1 MISRL
6 SSVYFQ
12 AFQLA
17 TDLATRA
24 ERSFRFELGLPTS
37 SFIQPG
43 HWDSLKKGLLA
54 GESLTLDLARMA
66 SAYLEQNKREYELTK
81 HVSLRQLN
89 PLALLELKATG
100 TCEVTLPEWLFDL
113 DCPGHYLRRLKTV
126 SISIPCVIGP
136 YASVNCTAS
145 LLSSSVRTSPI
156 LAGGYARAGED
167 AARFV
172 DYFGAIQSVVT
183 SSGSTD
189 AGMFETNLRDE
200 RYLPF
205 EGSGAIGRWRLELPS
220 EFRQFDYTTISDVIL
235 HLRYTAREG
244 GTQLR
249 QEAVENLSAVLSASN
264 DSGPVLLLS
273 LRNDYPG
280 EWHRFVNG
288 EPLSLAF
295 GRNQGQSRILSL
307 DLDIRGPDYPD
318 HLAFSARRHFAGCSR
333 IDASRSEARLPF
345 A

>member
-1 MISRL
+1 M
-6 SSVYFQ
+6 
-12 AFQLA
+12 
-17 TDLATRA
+17 
-24 ERSFRFELGLPTS
+24 
-37 SFIQPG
+37 
-43 HWDSLKKGLLA
+43 
-54 GESLTLDLARMA
+54 
-66 SAYLEQNKREYELTK
+66 
-81 HVSLRQLN
+81 
-89 PLALLELKATG
+89 
-100 TCEVTLPEWLFDL
+100 
-113 DCPGHYLRRLKTV
+113 
-126 SISIPCVIGP
+126 IGP

-145 LLSSSVRTSPI
+145 LLNSSVRTSPI

-249 QEAVENLSAVLSASN
+249 QAAVGNLSAVLGATN
-264 DSGPVLLLS
+264 ERLTPHDAGPVLLLS

-295 GRNQGQSRILSL
+295 GRDRFSYIA
-307 DLDIRGPDYPD
+307 RGIPIEVRP
-318 HLAFSARRHFAGCSR
+318 SVSCR
-333 IDASRSEARLPF
+333 
-345 A
+345 

>member
-1 MISRL
+1 MS
-6 SSVYFQ
+6 
-12 AFQLA
+12 
-17 TDLATRA
+17 
-24 ERSFRFELGLPTS
+24 
-37 SFIQPG
+37 
-43 HWDSLKKGLLA
+43 
-54 GESLTLDLARMA
+54 

-100 TCEVTLPEWLFDL
+100 TCEVSLPEWLFDL
-113 DCPGHYLRRLKTV
+113 DGPGHYLRRLKTV

-145 LLSSSVRTSPI
+145 LLSSSVRTSPL
-156 LAGGYARAGED
+156 LAGGYPRDGED

-183 SSGSTD
+183 SSGNTD
-189 AGMFETNLRDE
+189 SGLFEANLRDE

-249 QEAVENLSAVLSASN
+249 QAAVEHLSPCWAPPTT
-264 DSGPVLLLS
+264 SGPTRGAGSPREPAQRL
-273 LRNDYPG
+273 PG

-288 EPLSLAF
+288 ESLTLPF
-295 GRNQGQSRILSL
+295 GRDRFPYIAQGHPIEVRAIGIVSLTGAAPVPTALSAQQV
-307 DLDIRGPDYPD
+307 G
-318 HLAFSARRHFAGCSR
+318 LAAFPTFVAGQTDEISLTFAA
-333 IDASRSEARLPF
+333 DAPVLERNAGAHVFLLVRY
-345 A
+345 AIH